1 MIARTR
7 SQLSVVIISWNTRE
21 LTLACLESLRA
32 AIAGIDTDIVV
43 VDNGS
48 NDDSADAISTRF
60 PDIRL
65 ITNKSN
71 RGFAAAVNQGLDYTR
86 GETVLLLNPDA
97 MVGPGVL
104 GPALDHLREHPRVA
118 ALGCPVTDASGAIQ
132 GNPATLPRLGH
143 LVAITFGLHKSPLAT
158 LRPRYLPG
166 STAPKSEE
174 DVEVLS
180 GCFLLMRRTAIE
192 EVGGFD
198 EGFFVFG
205 EETDWCKRARD
216 TGWRLDRIKLG
227 SVQHLG
233 SQAANRLN
241 GRRDILL
248 TAGLVRYH
256 YKHGSKFKA
265 ALVWLLLWGFNAS
278 RAVLWSVRAKIAH
291 SENRQNRATHFR
303 EVLSHYR
310 HVWSLAKGDH
320 EWCKKEVRP

>member
-21 LTLACLESLRA
+21 LTLACLKSLQS

-48 NDDSADAISTRF
+48 NDDSADGIRKQF
-60 PDIRL
+60 PAVRL
-65 ITNKSN
+65 IANNSN
-71 RGFAAAVNQGLDYTR
+71 RGFAAAVNQGFDYTR
-86 GETVLLLNPDA
+86 GDAILLLNPDA
-97 MVGPGVL
+97 TVGPGVL
-104 GPALDHLREHPRVA
+104 GSALKHLRENPRVA
-118 ALGCPVTDASGAIQ
+118 ALGCPVTDASGSVQ
-132 GNPATLPRLGH
+132 RNPATLPRLGH
-143 LVAITFGLHKSPLAT
+143 LVAMTLGMHKSPLAT
-158 LRPRYLPG
+158 LRPRYLPV
-166 STAPKSEE
+166 STTPKSEE

-180 GCFLLMRRTAIE
+180 GCFLLMRRIAIE

-216 TGWRLDRIKLG
+216 TGWRLDRIELG

-233 SQAANRLN
+233 SQAANHLN

-265 ALVWLLLWGFNAS
+265 AWVWALLWGFNAS
-278 RAVLWSVRAKIAH
+278 RAVLWSVRAKVRH
-291 SENRQNRATHFR
+291 SENRQDRAAHFR

-310 HVWSLAKGDH
+310 HVWSLARGDH